1 MKIIYVK
8 FWYKSYYISRRFKNN
23 ASKMIIVESWKTC
36 MKNSTIIYIRGIVIL
51 KPNFEARFIPTVRG
65 SLVHRFSTKY
75 YRNFLNKSIDMNLK
89 SINYYEL
96 TYCDSL
102 IRTRKDR
109 WRSWNGIISA
119 SCQPSYF
126 IKKALRSP
134 INLIYSFRGKNC
146 TK

>member
-1 MKIIYVK
+1 MLSFDIH
-8 FWYKSYYISRRFKNN
+8 FLHNLCNISRRFKNN

-51 KPNFEARFIPTVRG
+51 KPNSEARFI
-65 SLVHRFSTKY
+65 LMKINFKI
-75 YRNFLNKSIDMNLK
+75 FLNKSSDMNLK
-89 SINYYEL
+89 SVNYYEL

-134 INLIYSFRGKNC
+134 INLIYSFRRKNC
-146 TK
+146 IK